1 MDALKAAL
9 QVVIADNFL
18 FYFRSHSYHW
28 NVEGMFFNQLHDFFG
43 DVYTDSWGALDVY
56 VEELRKLGEYGPHSL
71 MDLYN
76 YKTATEDSMKPMTG
90 TAMLANLLA
99 ANTQLLANLS
109 HLFDLATAEKQQGL
123 ANFVADR
130 MGTHKKYEWMIK
142 SLLNVSGA

>member
-9 QVVIADNFL
+9 KVVIADNFL

-43 DVYTDSWGALDVY
+43 DIYNDVHDAEDTFA
-56 VEELRKLGEYGPHSL
+56 EELRKLGDYAPHSL

-76 YKTATEDSMKPMTG
+76 YKTVNEDSMLQPSA
-90 TAMLANLLA
+90 TAMLANLLN
-99 ANTQLLANLS
+99 ANTLLLANLS

-123 ANFVADR
+123 ANFAADR
-130 MGTHKKYEWMIK
+130 MGIHKKYEWMIK
-142 SLLNVSGA
+142 SLLKNIGA

>member
-18 FYFRSHSYHW
+18 FYFRAHSYHW

-43 DVYTDSWGALDVY
+43 DIYNDVHDAED
-56 VEELRKLGEYGPHSL
+56 VFAEELRKLGVYAPHSL

-76 YKTATEDSMKPMTG
+76 YKTVTEDSAKPMTA
-90 TAMLANLLA
+90 TAMLSNLLA
-99 ANTQLLANLS
+99 ANTLLLANLS

-123 ANFVADR
+123 ANFAADR
-130 MGTHKKYEWMIK
+130 MGIHKKYEWMIK
-142 SLLNVSGA
+142 SLLNVTGA